1 MYIFLTVVLII
12 ESILLI
18 GTMAAINIG
27 KTSGI
32 QKILNF
38 LGVSVALILLGGF
51 FGLSAGSMET
61 LFSAY
66 QIESIGAVFFTV
78 LLSMLSMLGCNIRI
92 PKAIYTGLSL
102 YGIIFTIL
110 ILLSSLLP
118 GQYLHMT
125 ALTESMAGMLPGE
138 VYPFRSG
145 IMKYIEIFCSVAI
158 SLSAFCLLFRYHY
171 VRQRNTNPGAG
182 WLLMAN
188 ILSAAANVILLA
200 DNKTGFYWMNVILG
214 LCWGYIIA
222 VVYRFRL
229 FDSIQMAKDDILE
242 TIEDGFAVVD
252 FNGKLLYANEYAK
265 RVFPELNYEATQDQI
280 VEKLM
285 DHDKKVLEIAESRFQ
300 ISLVPFYDKQSYK
313 GTTIWMTDKTEEYL
327 ATQKLIEL
335 KEEAE
340 KANDAKSMFLAN
352 MSHEIRTPMNAIIGM
367 TELILNDNINSNVEE
382 SANNIRNASNT
393 LLSIINGILDFSKI
407 ETGNMEVQER
417 DYSLGLLI
425 KDVAYMTNLKLVDK
439 NVELIIHMKETIPA
453 MLRGDE
459 MHVRQIF
466 TNILSNAVKYTKRGY
481 IRMNLDWE
489 KHGKDAMISVSVE
502 DTGCGIKEESIPT
515 LFDSFQRADMIKN
528 RTIEGTGLGLAI
540 CKRLVEVMGGTI
552 SVKSSYGVGSVFS
565 FYFHQK
571 IADEA
576 PVGNFDE
583 LELPA
588 SGGEGRKALIA
599 PLAKILVVDDNI
611 TNIKVAQGILTMYQ
625 VRVDTALSGRECL
638 EKIEKHNYHMI
649 FMDHMMP
656 DMDGIETT
664 KLIRQHHNPEIRN
677 MVIIALT
684 ANAISGTR
692 EMFLQNGFQEYIS
705 KPINLNS
712 MEAVLKK
719 YLPSDIIHYVEKDDD
734 LDYTEV
740 EIELPYVDVESGLKN
755 YGNNKTRYLQIL
767 KFIYDDGPGHV
778 QRINDCLM
786 VCNYRD
792 YIFEVHALKGLMAGI
807 GAMDLAEFA
816 RLQEYAARDG
826 NIEVI
831 RRESSFMVE
840 QYETMLG
847 NIKNLLNDNG
857 LLREEII
864 QIRDKELTWEEFCS
878 MLHSL
883 QGSLDLLEQA
893 EAARK
898 VDNLLTYPLDVG
910 IRRQLIEIKHAI
922 GEFEYDEAAE
932 LIRQLL

>member
-1 MYIFLTVVLII
+1 V
-12 ESILLI
+12 
-18 GTMAAINIG
+18 
-27 KTSGI
+27 
-32 QKILNF
+32 
-38 LGVSVALILLGGF
+38 
-51 FGLSAGSMET
+51 
-61 LFSAY
+61 
-66 QIESIGAVFFTV
+66 VFFTV
-78 LLSMLSMLGCNIRI
+78 LLSLLSLLCCNIRI

-102 YGIIFTIL
+102 YGIILTIL

-118 GQYLHMT
+118 GQYLNMT
-125 ALTESMAGMLPGE
+125 VLKESMAGMLPGE
-138 VYPFRSG
+138 VYPFHLG
-145 IMKYIEIFCSVAI
+145 VVKYIEIICSVAI

-188 ILSAAANVILLA
+188 ILSAAANLILLA
-200 DNKTGFYWMNVILG
+200 DNKTGFYWMNVLFG
-214 LCWGYIIA
+214 VCWGYIIA

-540 CKRLVEVMGGTI
+540 CKRLVEAMGGAI

-740 EIELPYVDVESGLKN
+740 EIELPYVDVEGGLKN

-778 QRINDCLM
+778 QRIKDCLM

-831 RRESSFMVE
+831 RRESSFMIE

-847 NIKNLLNDNG
+847 NIKTLLNDNG

-878 MLHSL
+878 MIHSL

-898 VDNLLTYPLDVG
+898 VDNLLTYPLDAG